1 MYCSCNRNIFMFFLQ
16 RMTFTAV
23 IFIRKHPTMSNPFQ
37 RPRGT
42 QSTFINWGCV
52 KRLRRRECVLIIHK
66 SPEWMM
72 VGWRRDAGG
81 PVADKML
88 PWQPYP
94 RNLPVKASA
103 AGIRKAK
110 QKVNR
115 YYLRSWEKDRC
126 ITQNHFLQII
136 DPFHLLNMNLF
147 ENLWK
152 FSFGS

>member
-1 MYCSCNRNIFMFFLQ
+1 
-16 RMTFTAV
+16 
-23 IFIRKHPTMSNPFQ
+23 
-37 RPRGT
+37 
-42 QSTFINWGCV
+42 
-52 KRLRRRECVLIIHK
+52 
-66 SPEWMM
+66 MM

-115 YYLRSWEKDRC
+115 DYLCSLETDRC
-126 ITQNHFLQII
+126 ITQTNFLQII
-136 DPFHLLNMNLF
+136 DPFHLLNISLF
-147 ENLWK
+147 
-152 FSFGS
+152 